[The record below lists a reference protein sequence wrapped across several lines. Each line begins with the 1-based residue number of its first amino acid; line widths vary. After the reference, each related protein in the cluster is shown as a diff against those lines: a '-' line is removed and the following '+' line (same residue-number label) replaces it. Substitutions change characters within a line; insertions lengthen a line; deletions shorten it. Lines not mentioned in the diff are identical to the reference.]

1 MLNAVYVGN
10 AVEKQSCFA
19 LHYCIFFTAGGTI
32 LGQMG
37 RKQEYMLSLHL
48 IKILEVWISGLSRD
62 LKYKRTPDTAADLS
76 SGQIYCR
83 ND

>member
-37 RKQEYMLSLHL
+37 RKQ
-48 IKILEVWISGLSRD
+48 
-62 LKYKRTPDTAADLS
+62 
-76 SGQIYCR
+76 
-83 ND
+83 